1 MAMQTIEELFEHELQ
16 DLYSGEHALV
26 DALEQMASES
36 VDREIKRVRNGRV
49 FLIPPSADTRGH
61 GTTGQAKFYKQAL
74 DDLLKTAPQKG
85 M

>member
-1 MAMQTIEELFEHELQ
+1 MRVADASANLDKIT
-16 DLYSGEHALV
+16 ATLV
-26 DALEQMASES
+26 AVNAADDERNPPETGVM
-36 VDREIKRVRNGRV
+36 DREIKRIKNGRV

>member
-1 MAMQTIEELFEHELQ
+1 
-16 DLYSGEHALV
+16 LV
-26 DALEQMASES
+26 AVNAADDERNPPETGMM
-36 VDREIKRVRNGRV
+36 DREIKRVRNGKV